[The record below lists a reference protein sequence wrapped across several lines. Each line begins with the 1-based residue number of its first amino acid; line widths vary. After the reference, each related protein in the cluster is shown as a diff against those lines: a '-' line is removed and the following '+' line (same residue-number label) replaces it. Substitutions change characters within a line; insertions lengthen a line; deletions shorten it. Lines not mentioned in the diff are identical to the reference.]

1 MSWKLNLLRARSYVA
16 VIIGFLIASGV
27 VLYVETHMPQT
38 KPVQN
43 ELTLSHDFPDLPEP
57 RALTL
62 NEAIWARIAWQY
74 FVNNVQPTGLVNSID
89 NQPYSTMWDTGNYLI
104 AIISA
109 ERLGI
114 ISHNELNDRIR
125 SVLAA
130 LSSLPLTNG
139 KLPAVYYDAQKLIR
153 LHSLDQNES
162 QPDWSAVDI
171 SRLLMSLNIS
181 AWLYPEHAPAIKQ
194 LTRRWHFDAL
204 FVQREPEKSLSFREP
219 KTWQLISQDNRQ
231 SYGYQLYALNSLRRT
246 SILAGLVLSTSFP
259 SQHVLNIDGVSIP
272 YDGMVNIGKLDHPVV
287 SNLPFLLTGLEVG
300 FDINSAEM
308 SWRIM
313 KVQESRYK
321 STGDLA
327 YMGTDYEERAPQFEN
342 VTITPRHPAVV
353 DNALGEVND
362 AALQLSTRSVFGWY
376 ALFRTPWST
385 MMRQRSIALFE
396 PGRGW
401 YDGIVSGTQQRS
413 NVISATTNAAVL
425 ESLVYL
431 SQGPLFCQNCMPAS
445 SYSTP
450 TDGQKP

>member
-139 KLPAVYYDAQKLIR
+139 KLPAVYYDDQKLIR

-204 FVQREPEKSLSFREP
+204 FVQREPEKPE
-219 KTWQLISQDNRQ
+219 
-231 SYGYQLYALNSLRRT
+231 
-246 SILAGLVLSTSFP
+246 
-259 SQHVLNIDGVSIP
+259 
-272 YDGMVNIGKLDHPVV
+272 
-287 SNLPFLLTGLEVG
+287 LP
-300 FDINSAEM
+300 
-308 SWRIM
+308 
-313 KVQESRYK
+313 
-321 STGDLA
+321 
-327 YMGTDYEERAPQFEN
+327 
-342 VTITPRHPAVV
+342 
-353 DNALGEVND
+353 
-362 AALQLSTRSVFGWY
+362 
-376 ALFRTPWST
+376 
-385 MMRQRSIALFE
+385 
-396 PGRGW
+396 
-401 YDGIVSGTQQRS
+401 
-413 NVISATTNAAVL
+413 
-425 ESLVYL
+425 
-431 SQGPLFCQNCMPAS
+431 
-445 SYSTP
+445 
-450 TDGQKP
+450 